1 MADTGWRDQS
11 PTRSSAAQKYKQLR
25 ERGAFG
31 RGNMRYHF
39 VSAVSSAAMAA
50 AAMTFATSAFAQDG
64 DAGSMATG
72 QPLALQGAAL
82 DDIVGTARRR
92 DERLQD
98 VPVSVVAFS
107 GEFLED
113 RGVRELTD
121 LPAIVP
127 GFRFSYE
134 GSKNYTV
141 VSLRGIGQ
149 IPVGEGTPGVVTY
162 FANVRSAERRV
173 GKECVSKFRFRW
185 SP

>member
-1 MADTGWRDQS
+1 
-11 PTRSSAAQKYKQLR
+11 
-25 ERGAFG
+25 
-31 RGNMRYHF
+31 MRYHF

-50 AAMTFATSAFAQDG
+50 AASTFATSAFAQGG

-82 DDIVGTARRR
+82 DDIVVTARRR

-113 RGVRELTD
+113 RGVRELTA

-127 GFRFSYE
+127 GFRLRYE
-134 GSKNYTV
+134 GSKTYNVMSLSGLGRITV
-141 VSLRGIGQ
+141 G
-149 IPVGEGTPGVVTY
+149 VGRPE
-162 FANVRSAERRV
+162 
-173 GKECVSKFRFRW
+173 
-185 SP
+185 

>member
-1 MADTGWRDQS
+1 MRSSRHAAECDRVFFFSSRRRHTSCALVTGVQTCAL
-11 PTRSSAAQKYKQLR
+11 PISAAQKYKQLR

-82 DDIVGTARRR
+82 DDIVVTARRR

-127 GFRFSYE
+127 GFRF
-134 GSKNYTV
+134 
-141 VSLRGIGQ
+141 I
-149 IPVGEGTPGVVTY
+149 
-162 FANVRSAERRV
+162 
-173 GKECVSKFRFRW
+173 
-185 SP
+185 